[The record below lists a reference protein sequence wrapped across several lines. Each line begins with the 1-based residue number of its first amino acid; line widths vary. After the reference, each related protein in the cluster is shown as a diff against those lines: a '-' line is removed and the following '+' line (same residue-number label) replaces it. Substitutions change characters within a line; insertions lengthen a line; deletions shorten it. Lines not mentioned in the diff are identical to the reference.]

1 VQKPQQRAKENRLAR
16 KRRTGTVLKD
26 ANEKSVVVGVSWS
39 QRDRIYKK
47 ARRKLTKFVVHD
59 EQNSATV
66 GDRVLIEEAR
76 PLSRTKRWRL
86 VEILEKVD
94 IAEVQPSDIDTEAV
108 LAGTQQSEASEESG
122 N

>member
-1 VQKPQQRAKENRLAR
+1 MAR
-16 KRRTGTVLKD
+16 KQRTGTVLKD
-26 ANEKSVVVGVSWS
+26 ANEKSVVVGVSWL

-76 PLSRTKRWRL
+76 PLSRSKRWRL

-94 IAEVQPSDIDTEAV
+94 IAEVQPSDIDSEAV
-108 LAGTQQSEASEESG
+108 LTGTAESEESED
-122 N
+122 